1 MFDLFR
7 EEHRYRQDLDR
18 QGQNFL
24 GTMHK
29 EKDFG
34 RRKEEGGGTRRPPG
48 RGTGLGVQGIAPRPV
63 VLIKCILLPV
73 KFVTKSVP

>member
-34 RRKEEGGGTRRPPG
+34 RRKEEAHAGHLAGVR
-48 RGTGLGVQGIAPRPV
+48 GLGVQGIAPRPV